1 MLLNLVLNACE
12 SMSANDVNER
22 RLTVTT
28 TADDGFVQIAVS
40 DRGVGIPEDQRAAVF
55 EPFVTFRE
63 QGLGLGLAIS
73 RSIILTHGGQIV
85 AENNP
90 DRGATFTCRFR

>member
-1 MLLNLVLNACE
+1 
-12 SMSANDVNER
+12 VNER

-28 TADDGFVQIAVS
+28 TANDGFVRIAVS
-40 DRGVGIPEDQRAAVF
+40 DRGVGIPEDQRAAIF

-73 RSIILTHGGQIV
+73 RSIILTHGGQIL
-85 AENNP
+85 AENNS
-90 DRGATFTCRFR
+90 DRGATFTCLIPAAKTGDVSR